1 MHPPGPR
8 ASTLP
13 SLSRAFKATLPPFA
27 RVSNLTPLSQILNT
41 TTHLNTKTHTRT
53 IMGSTNG
60 LTAGK
65 PVLFFDIDNCLY
77 PRSTKVHDLMAQLID
92 EYFTK
97 HLEIPFEEAV
107 TLHQEYYKS
116 YGLAIEGL
124 MRHHKIDPLDYNT
137 KVDDALPL
145 EGIIQPNP
153 ELRALLEDID
163 KSKVTMWLFT
173 NAYKTHGKRVVRL
186 LGIDDLFDGL
196 TFCDY
201 GQQPLICKPDP
212 RMYEKAM
219 REAGIEQPENCFFVD
234 DSYQNCVNAK
244 EYGWTATH
252 LVEEGLKVP
261 ETPASQFQIQH
272 LLELRDVYPQFFK
285 SKSA

>member
-1 MHPPGPR
+1 
-8 ASTLP
+8 
-13 SLSRAFKATLPPFA
+13 
-27 RVSNLTPLSQILNT
+27 
-41 TTHLNTKTHTRT
+41 
-53 IMGSTNG
+53 
-60 LTAGK
+60 
-65 PVLFFDIDNCLY
+65 
-77 PRSTKVHDLMAQLID
+77 MAKLID

-107 TLHQEYYKS
+107 TLHQEYYKN

-219 REAGIEQPENCFFVD
+219 REAGIEQPENCFFVGK
-234 DSYQNCVNAK
+234 QIFLVP
-244 EYGWTATH
+244 H
-252 LVEEGLKVP
+252 LP
-261 ETPASQFQIQH
+261 SHI
-272 LLELRDVYPQFFK
+272 
-285 SKSA
+285 